1 MDRDEALRGVLCAVN
16 RKVDLRAR
24 ASFVVP
30 PSAAGIAQVFMRP
43 HNLDAPEV
51 CVTDTT
57 VSFYLE
63 FLGAHWEA
71 DSSEDVSFAERV
83 NWAVEMIANAAEFGL
98 IRVRRRGSL
107 WGRQTHLLMSAGD
120 KDAWRRD
127 SRFRIVRS
135 WPSWS

>member
-57 VSFYLE
+57 FIL
-63 FLGAHWEA
+63 
-71 DSSEDVSFAERV
+71 
-83 NWAVEMIANAAEFGL
+83 
-98 IRVRRRGSL
+98 
-107 WGRQTHLLMSAGD
+107 
-120 KDAWRRD
+120 
-127 SRFRIVRS
+127 
-135 WPSWS
+135 P